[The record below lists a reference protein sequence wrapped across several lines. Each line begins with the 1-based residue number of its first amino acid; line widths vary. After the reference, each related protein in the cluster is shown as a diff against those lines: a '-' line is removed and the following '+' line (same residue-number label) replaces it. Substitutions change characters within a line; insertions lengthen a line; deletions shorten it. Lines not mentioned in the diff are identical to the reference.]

1 MDLSA
6 VTRTLADGSV
16 VAGLPDAR
24 TGPPAQDPP
33 PPVGVAYSSPM
44 GAAERVVLLHDPEV
58 RQLIGDLV
66 DELHER
72 ARQMGELETEA
83 QQELRASLDD
93 RAAEILARD

>member
-1 MDLSA
+1 
-6 VTRTLADGSV
+6 
-16 VAGLPDAR
+16 
-24 TGPPAQDPP
+24 
-33 PPVGVAYSSPM
+33 M